1 MPLINRWLEYLNQKG
16 IRYSH
21 SVHHREQTAARTADA
36 ERVPA
41 HELAKTV
48 VYKGDSGFGL
58 AVVAADDFV
67 DLAKLRRVLGLYYI
81 RLPGEEEFAA
91 LFPDCEPGAMPPFGP
106 ACDLPVIVD
115 TAIIERGFVAL
126 TVASHR
132 DTVRMSF
139 DDFARLTKPRVASIA
154 QNELCIRPGFETEK
168 RIPC

>member
-21 SVHHREQTAARTADA
+21 SVHHREETAARTADA

-48 VYKGDSGFGL
+48 VYKGHSGFGL
-58 AVVAADDFV
+58 AVVAADDLV
-67 DLAKLRRVLGLYYI
+67 DLAKLRRLMGLYYI
-81 RLPGEEEFAA
+81 RLPDEEEFAG
-91 LFPDCEPGAMPPFGP
+91 LFPDCEPGAMPPFGS

-115 TAIIERGFVAL
+115 TAITERGFVAL

-132 DTVRMSF
+132 DTIRMSF
-139 DDFARLTKPRVASIA
+139 DDFARLTKPTVASIA
-154 QNELCIRPGFETEK
+154 MTGF
-168 RIPC
+168 CA